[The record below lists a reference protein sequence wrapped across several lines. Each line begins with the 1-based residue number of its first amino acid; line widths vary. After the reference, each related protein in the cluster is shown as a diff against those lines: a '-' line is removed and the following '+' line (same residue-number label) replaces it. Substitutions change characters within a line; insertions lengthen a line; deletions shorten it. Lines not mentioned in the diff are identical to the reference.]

1 MKFAHKIER
10 NDTLEYPS
18 WSSPSWPPDPIC
30 FDEGICQFDK
40 LSHEGGECDLG
51 GFSGSPE
58 FVVDCPEVR
67 VEAHGDKGWHVERV
81 AQVFA
86 SALECR
92 GSEKDPG
99 DRFPDARLA
108 IPLSGLARHGCQTGE
123 ARHLFAIHGSDLW
136 HLDQHGRLQ

>member
-1 MKFAHKIER
+1 M
-10 NDTLEYPS
+10 YPQ
-18 WSSPSWPPDPIC
+18 PIC
-30 FDEGICQFDK
+30 FDECVCQFDE
-40 LSHEGGECDLG
+40 LSHEGGEGDFG

-58 FVVDCPEVR
+58 LVLDRLEVR

-92 GSEKDPG
+92 GSENDPG

-108 IPLSGLARHGCQTGE
+108 VPFSRLARHRCQTGE

-136 HLDQHGRLQ
+136 HPLPGNDLQGKS